1 MLGSLANA
9 WKIPELRTRLM
20 FTFAMLAAY
29 RLGAFIPLPGV
40 RPEVLG
46 GGLQTNNPITGLFG
60 TFTGGAF
67 NNFAVFSLGTMP
79 YITAAIVMQLMT
91 VAIPRLQ
98 ELAKEGETG
107 QQKITQYTRYF
118 TLVLALIQSV
128 AMVFFFRSA
137 QGGGALAGTSPIEI
151 LVAVVTLTAGVML
164 TMWFGE
170 LISQRGLGNG
180 ISLIITASILSQLPL
195 ALQFLRENGDVLTV
209 VILALLAVMIV
220 AAIVFVNEGQR
231 RIPITYAKRQV
242 GRRMSQ
248 GGTTYLPL
256 KVNMAGVIPIIFAS
270 SLLLFP
276 VVLAQLAA
284 GGDPNS
290 ILGRLAAFFNAGG
303 APYLILYALLIIMFT
318 YFYTAVQFNPVEHA
332 DNLKKS
338 GGYVPGYRPG
348 QPTAVY
354 LNNVLTR
361 ITLFGAL
368 FLAVVAVLPYMI
380 SGPLGLGDQ
389 IFLGGT
395 SMLIVVGV
403 SLDTVRQL
411 ESQLM
416 MRNYEGFLRK
426 RRGLFCSGPKER
438 ARERRRSASPIRWAR
453 STSPR
458 GTSCARRLSRAPIW
472 ADRYRTTT
480 TAASWC
486 LTRSSSR
493 WRSPTLTTQTPG
505 CSTASPATRPRLR
518 PWTRRLR
525 TSARASTRSSPS
537 KRPTRRSSSGS
548 RGGARARPRAR
559 SITSSTTRRPR
570 TATITDRSSSATTTP
585 RTPSGA
591 GWRSTT
597 TRPNL

>member
-9 WKIPELRTRLM
+9 WKVPELRRRLM
-20 FTFAMLAAY
+20 FTAIIIALY
-29 RLGAFIPLPGV
+29 RLGAYVPLPGIS
-40 RPEVLG
+40 RQAIAQGIDTGQNAL
-46 GGLQTNNPITGLFG
+46 TGLFG
-60 TFTGGAF
+60 AFTGGAF
-67 NNFAVFSLGTMP
+67 NNLSVFSLGIMP

-118 TLVLALIQSV
+118 TLALALIQSV
-128 AMVFFFRSA
+128 AMVLYFRSA
-137 QGGGALAGTSPIEI
+137 QQGLGVLTGASPIEVF
-151 LVAVVTLTAGVML
+151 LVIVTLTTGVML
-164 TMWFGE
+164 TMWLGE
-170 LISQRGLGNG
+170 LITQHGLGNG
-180 ISLIITASILSQLPL
+180 ISLIITVSILSQAPIAIRTLLEDGNVLNMVVL
-195 ALQFLRENGDVLTV
+195 ALIAVL
-209 VILALLAVMIV
+209 IV

-276 VVLAQLAA
+276 FVLGQLAA

-290 ILGRLAAFFNAGG
+290 ILGRISAFFNPGN
-303 APYLILYALLIIMFT
+303 APYLILYALLILMFT

-338 GGYVPGYRPG
+338 GGYVPGIRPG

-361 ITLFGAL
+361 ITLFGAV
-368 FLAVVAVLPYMI
+368 FLAAVAVVPYLITGVMNLPP
-380 SGPLGLGDQ
+380 S
-389 IFLGGT
+389 IFIGGT

-426 RRGLFCSGPKER
+426 R
-438 ARERRRSASPIRWAR
+438 
-453 STSPR
+453 
-458 GTSCARRLSRAPIW
+458 
-472 ADRYRTTT
+472 
-480 TAASWC
+480 
-486 LTRSSSR
+486 
-493 WRSPTLTTQTPG
+493 
-505 CSTASPATRPRLR
+505 
-518 PWTRRLR
+518 
-525 TSARASTRSSPS
+525 
-537 KRPTRRSSSGS
+537 
-548 RGGARARPRAR
+548 
-559 SITSSTTRRPR
+559 
-570 TATITDRSSSATTTP
+570 
-585 RTPSGA
+585 
-591 GWRSTT
+591 
-597 TRPNL
+597 